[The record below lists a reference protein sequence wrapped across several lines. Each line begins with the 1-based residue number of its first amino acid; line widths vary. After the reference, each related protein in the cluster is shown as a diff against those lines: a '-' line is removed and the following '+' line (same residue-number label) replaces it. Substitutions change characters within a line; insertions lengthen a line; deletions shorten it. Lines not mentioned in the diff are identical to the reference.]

1 MITERFRGRHVHL
14 IGIGGAGVSA
24 LAPLLQRVGA
34 TISGCDAGDGQAC
47 QRLRRMGIA
56 VHRGHAASHLDEVDL
71 VVHTAAVKTDHPEL
85 VAARLRGIPLMT
97 RGECLVELM
106 AGTRTLAVAGSHGK
120 TSTTWMLGH
129 LLTEAGADPVVMV
142 GGSVTSLDGG
152 ARAGTGDLFI
162 AEADE
167 SDGSFARI
175 SPHVAILT
183 NIDHEH
189 LGHYGSFSALEEAFR
204 TWLGRIPPNG
214 AAIVPVGGLSPRVT
228 AGVACRVITCG
239 LDTGDYHCVGLEL
252 GADGS
257 RAHVIGFGEDLGEIT
272 VAIPGAH
279 MVHNALMAIAAARLV
294 HPGVDLAA
302 LARCER
308 VRRRFTVHGNP
319 HGIRVVEDYGHHPTE
334 VRATIAAA
342 RLGGGRVH
350 VIFQPHR
357 HSRTSECF
365 TDFVAAFD
373 QAHSLALLPI
383 YAAGEAPIAGISSE
397 RLGQAIADH
406 RAGLAPGAVSVAE
419 DAAAAIRF
427 IVNQARPGDTCLVL
441 GAGDVGDLTGPL
453 IDFFRVPERDVNAPE
468 NKKASAG
475 VPGRGPGGHADAPSG
490 SSRAPI
496 GVATPA
502 DLADA
507 AVDLIPQP

>member
-1 MITERFRGRHVHL
+1 MEGPPMITDRFRGRHVHL

-34 TISGCDAGDGQAC
+34 IVSGCDQGDGPAC
-47 QRLRRMGIA
+47 QRLRRAGLT
-56 VHRGHAASHLDEVDL
+56 VHRGHAAAHLDGIDL
-71 VVHTAAVKTDHPEL
+71 VVHTAAVKADHPEL
-85 VAARLRGIPLMT
+85 VAARLRGIPLMS

-162 AEADE
+162 AESDE

-175 SPHVAILT
+175 SPHVAIVT

-189 LGHYGSFSALEEAFR
+189 LGHYGSFAALEDAFR
-204 TWLGRIPPNG
+204 QWLGRIPPNG
-214 AAIVPVGGLSPRVT
+214 AAIVPVAGLSSRVT
-228 AGVACRVITCG
+228 AGIACRVITCG
-239 LDTGDYHCVGLEL
+239 LDAGDYHCTRLEL

-257 RAHVIGFGEDLGEIT
+257 RARVVGFGEDLGEIT
-272 VAIPGAH
+272 VTIPGAH

-294 HPGVDLAA
+294 HPAVDLAA

-308 VRRRFTVHGNP
+308 VRRRFTVHGSP
-319 HGIRVVEDYGHHPTE
+319 RDIRVVEDYGHHPTE

-342 RLGGGRVH
+342 RLAGGRVH

-357 HSRTSECF
+357 HSRTHECF
-365 TDFVAAFD
+365 DEFVAAFD

-383 YAAGEAPIAGISSE
+383 YAAGEAPISGVSSE

-406 RAGLAPGAVSVAE
+406 RAGLAPGAVQVAE

-427 IVNQARPGDTCLVL
+427 IAGRARPGDTCLLL
-441 GAGDVGDLTGPL
+441 GAGDVGDLAGPL
-453 IDFFRVPERDVNAPE
+453 IDFFVAPGHERHAPVPQLPDHHLHL
-468 NKKASAG
+468 AG
-475 VPGRGPGGHADAPSG
+475 VTG
-490 SSRAPI
+490 
-496 GVATPA
+496 
-502 DLADA
+502 
-507 AVDLIPQP
+507 

>member
-1 MITERFRGRHVHL
+1 MITQRFRGLHVHL
-14 IGIGGAGVSA
+14 VGIGGAGVSA

-34 TISGCDAGDGQAC
+34 QVSGCDQGDGPAC
-47 QRLRRMGIA
+47 QRLRRVGLTI
-56 VHRGHAASHLDEVDL
+56 HRGHAANHLDGVDL
-71 VVHTAAVKTDHPEL
+71 VVHTAAAKADHPEL
-85 VAARLRGIPLMT
+85 VAARLRGIPIMT

-162 AEADE
+162 AESDE

-175 SPHVAILT
+175 NPHVAIVT

-189 LGHYGSFSALEEAFR
+189 LGHYGSFAALEDAFR
-204 TWLGRIPPNG
+204 QWLGRIPPNG
-214 AAIVPVGGLSPRVT
+214 AAIVPAAGLSAHVT
-228 AGVACRVITCG
+228 AGLACQVITCG
-239 LDTGDYHCVGLEL
+239 LDQGDYHCSHLEL

-257 RAHVIGFGEDLGEIT
+257 RARVVGFGQDLGEIS

-279 MVHNALMAIAAARLV
+279 MVHNALMAIASARLV
-294 HPGVDLAA
+294 HPAVSLQS

-357 HSRTSECF
+357 HSRTQECF
-365 TDFVAAFD
+365 DDFVTAFD
-373 QAHSLALLPI
+373 QAYSLALLPI
-383 YAAGEAPIAGISSE
+383 YAAGEAPIAGITSQ

-406 RAGLAPGAVSVAE
+406 RAGLAPDAVQVVD

-427 IVNQARPGDTCLVL
+427 TASQARPGDTCLLL
-441 GAGDVGDLTGPL
+441 GAGDVGDLAGPL
-453 IDFFRVPERDVNAPE
+453 LDFFV
-468 NKKASAG
+468 
-475 VPGRGPGGHADAPSG
+475 VPGRESHVPVP
-490 SSRAPI
+490 
-496 GVATPA
+496 TPLG
-502 DLADA
+502 LA
-507 AVDLIPQP
+507 VLTP